1 MMLSMLIGQAAV
13 VLFFDIVAQDAAEHD
28 DWLTHEHMPERLAI
42 SGFLRGSRWRTS
54 GASSYMVLYEVSD
67 SAVLTSPAYLA
78 RLNNPTRWTQEM
90 MKSYRGMSRGLC
102 RVEWTS
108 GNGLGGAATAFRF
121 RPAAG
126 AEASLRS
133 WLTSVV
139 LPRLPARPGLAGAAL
154 LQSAAAPPVT
164 REQGIRGGPD
174 AGVDWAVVVTGYDAA
189 ALAVLEKEDL
199 NGDEFVR
206 NGAERAPLTAGY
218 GLGYAISRQPPR

>member
-1 MMLSMLIGQAAV
+1 MLIGQAAV
-13 VLFFDIVAQDAAEHD
+13 LLFFDIVAQDAAEHD
-28 DWLTHEHMPERLAI
+28 HWHTHEHMPERLAI
-42 SGFLRGSRWRTS
+42 PGFLRGSRWRTS

-67 SAVLTSPAYLA
+67 SAVLTSSAYLA

-102 RVEWTS
+102 RVDWTS

-126 AEASLRS
+126 ADARLRA
-133 WLTSVV
+133 WLTSAA
-139 LPRLPARPGLAGAAL
+139 LPRLPARPGLAGATL
-154 LQSAAAPPVT
+154 LQSAAAPPAT

-174 AGVDWAVVVTGYDAA
+174 TGVDWAVVVSGYDVA

-199 NGDEFVR
+199 NGEEFMR
-206 NGAERAPLTAGY
+206 NGAERAPLAAGY
-218 GLGYAISRQPPR
+218 SLAYAISREP